1 MEHRDKMFTHEEE
14 ESIYRLQQKYS
25 QRCPITRTPE
35 VRSAGK
41 FAPVKAF
48 TLLAKSS
55 LIVAILDRAK

>member
-25 QRCPITRTPE
+25 QRCPITRTSE

-41 FAPVKAF
+41 CAPVKAF

-55 LIVAILDRAK
+55 FIVAILDRAK